1 MYENLEEKYENSVFQ
16 FLKICKL
23 RRFEHLAISNL
34 IGQLEKNILGC
45 AMIWKLGQRK
55 VHCTKNKVFH

>member
-1 MYENLEEKYENSVFQ
+1 MYENLEEKCENSVFQ

-34 IGQLEKNILGC
+34 IGQLEKIHW
-45 AMIWKLGQRK
+45 AVQ
-55 VHCTKNKVFH
+55 

>member
-23 RRFEHLAISNL
+23 RRFERLAISNL
-34 IGQLEKNILGC
+34 IGQLEKIHW
-45 AMIWKLGQRK
+45 AVQ
-55 VHCTKNKVFH
+55 